1 MIYLKEQTR
10 FEKKYKYVFISFFI
24 EWTINARL
32 FFYKIIY
39 KYTEIYKLMLA
50 RCGYYLPHKKKLST
64 AKNHQL
70 ISFWQIQVIWFG
82 GFLTVWI
89 LDHYSGEGVYNHIR
103 HLFPRQTDKT
113 QPQSIL
119 AYHKWPSSSRILF
132 SNAVKILRQSKKCAI
147 TDKCFLMSKKK
158 TIVNV
163 PFIIPLLTKKGEN
176 SKE

>member
-1 MIYLKEQTR
+1 
-10 FEKKYKYVFISFFI
+10 
-24 EWTINARL
+24 
-32 FFYKIIY
+32 
-39 KYTEIYKLMLA
+39 MLA
-50 RCGYYLPHKKKLST
+50 RCGNYLPQKKLST

-89 LDHYSGEGVYNHIR
+89 LDHYSGEGVYNHIW
-103 HLFPRQTDKT
+103 HLFPRQTDKN

-132 SNAVKILRQSKKCAI
+132 SNAVKILRQSKKYAI

-158 TIVNV
+158 KYSECAVYYSLV
-163 PFIIPLLTKKGEN
+163 TKKRRKFKRVNHFSVDNVASLADVLWCSAHVHYIRYNAEFN
-176 SKE
+176 LA